1 MNLVGIHLEAE
12 VQRQRDAGIGERS
25 FYFVARSPDKLHVGL
40 VPVRQVRRAN
50 EGGDTAR
57 RSRPV
62 TSPMWAPTPLG
73 ALGEFVM
80 KAIVY
85 HHYGSPDVLGL
96 EEVER
101 STPKPN
107 EVLVSV
113 RAASVNDWD
122 WGLLHGT
129 PFANR
134 LMSGLFKPKKKILG
148 SDIAGRVEAVG
159 KGVSRFRPGDE
170 VFGDL
175 SGHWGGF
182 AEYVCAREDALAP
195 KAAGMT
201 FEQAAAI
208 PQAGMLAV
216 QGLRD
221 RGGIQPGQK
230 VLING
235 AGGGV
240 GTFAIQIAR
249 LYGCETTGVDSAEKL
264 DMLRSLGFDHVIDY
278 ATEDFTK
285 AGRRYDLI
293 LDIKTTRSVFDC
305 ARALNRGGIYVTCG
319 GASRYIMQSLFLAP
333 WIALTSKKK
342 VRVVFL
348 KPNKDLAYMAE
359 LFEAGKLKPVVD
371 GPYTLSQVP
380 DAMRHFG
387 EGRHKGKV
395 VISV

>member
-1 MNLVGIHLEAE
+1 
-12 VQRQRDAGIGERS
+12 
-25 FYFVARSPDKLHVGL
+25 
-40 VPVRQVRRAN
+40 
-50 EGGDTAR
+50 
-57 RSRPV
+57 
-62 TSPMWAPTPLG
+62 
-73 ALGEFVM
+73 M

-85 HHYGSPDVLGL
+85 HAYGSPDALAL
-96 EEVER
+96 EEVAAPI
-101 STPKPN
+101 PKDD
-107 EVLVSV
+107 EVLVRV
-113 RAASVNDWD
+113 RAVSVNDWD

-134 LMSGLFKPKKKILG
+134 MMSGLLKPKKKILG
-148 SDIAGRVEAVG
+148 SDVAGRVEAVG
-159 KGVSRFRPGDE
+159 RDVSRFRPGDE

-182 AEYVCAREDALAP
+182 AEYVCAREDSLAP
-195 KAAGMT
+195 IPAGMT
-201 FEQAAAI
+201 FEEAAAI
-208 PQAGMLAV
+208 PQAGMLAL

-221 RGGIQPGQK
+221 SGRIQPGQT

-249 LYGCETTGVDSAEKL
+249 LHGCETTGVDSAGKL

-285 AGRRYDLI
+285 VGRRYDLI
-293 LDIKTTRSVFDC
+293 LDAKSTRSVFDC
-305 ARALNRGGIYVTCG
+305 ARALNPGGTYVTCG
-319 GASRYIMQSLFLAP
+319 GATRYILQALFMAP

-348 KPNKDLAYMAE
+348 KPNKDLVYMGE
-359 LFEAGKLKPVVD
+359 LFEAGKLKTVVD
-371 GPYTLSQVP
+371 GPYQLSQVP

-387 EGRHKGKV
+387 EGSHKGKV
-395 VISV
+395 VISIGGADSAAGHAGGEGVGNGGSR

>member
-1 MNLVGIHLEAE
+1 
-12 VQRQRDAGIGERS
+12 
-25 FYFVARSPDKLHVGL
+25 
-40 VPVRQVRRAN
+40 
-50 EGGDTAR
+50 
-57 RSRPV
+57 
-62 TSPMWAPTPLG
+62 
-73 ALGEFVM
+73 M

-85 HHYGSPDVLGL
+85 HRYGPPDLLAL
-96 EEVER
+96 EEVDKPI
-101 STPKPN
+101 PKDN
-107 EVLVSV
+107 EILVEV
-113 RAASVNDWD
+113 RAVSVNDWD

-134 LMSGLFKPKKKILG
+134 LMSGLLKPKKKILG
-148 SDIAGRVEAVG
+148 SDVAGRVEAVG
-159 KGVSRFRPGDE
+159 RGVSRFRPGDE

-182 AEYVCAREDALAP
+182 AEYVCAREDALALKP
-195 KAAGMT
+195 AGMT

-208 PQAGMLAV
+208 PQTGMLAV

-221 RGGIQPGQK
+221 SGRIQAGQK

-249 LYGCETTGVDSAEKL
+249 LYGCETTGVDSAGKL

-278 ATEDFTK
+278 ATEDFTQ

-293 LDIKTTRSVFDC
+293 LDAKTTRSVLDC
-305 ARALNRGGIYVTCG
+305 ARALSPGGIYVTCG
-319 GASRYIMQSLFLAP
+319 GASRYIMQALLLAP
-333 WIALTSKKK
+333 WIKLTGKKG

-348 KPNKDLAYMAE
+348 KANKDLAYMAE
-359 LFEAGKLKPVVD
+359 LFEAGTLKPVVD
-371 GPYTLSQVP
+371 GPYGLSQVP

-387 EGRHKGKV
+387 TGRHKGKV
-395 VISV
+395 VISVNHDETS

>member
-1 MNLVGIHLEAE
+1 M
-12 VQRQRDAGIGERS
+12 
-25 FYFVARSPDKLHVGL
+25 
-40 VPVRQVRRAN
+40 
-50 EGGDTAR
+50 
-57 RSRPV
+57 
-62 TSPMWAPTPLG
+62 PM
-73 ALGEFVM
+73 M

-85 HHYGSPDVLGL
+85 HRYGPPDLLAL
-96 EEVER
+96 EEVDKPV
-101 STPKPN
+101 PKDN
-107 EVLVSV
+107 EILVEV
-113 RAASVNDWD
+113 RAVSVNDWD

-134 LMSGLFKPKKKILG
+134 LMSGLLKPKKKILG
-148 SDIAGRVEAVG
+148 SDVAGRVEAVG
-159 KGVSRFRPGDE
+159 KGVSRFQPGDE

-195 KAAGMT
+195 KPAGMT
-201 FEQAAAI
+201 FEEAAAI
-208 PQAGMLAV
+208 PQTGMLAV

-221 RGGIQPGQK
+221 SGRIQAGQK

-249 LYGCETTGVDSAEKL
+249 LYGCETTGVDSAGKL

-285 AGRRYDLI
+285 AARRYDLI
-293 LDIKTTRSVFDC
+293 LDAKMTRSVFDC
-305 ARALNRGGIYVTCG
+305 ARALSPGGIYVTCG
-319 GASRYIMQSLFLAP
+319 GASRYIMQALLLAP
-333 WIALTSKKK
+333 WIKLTGKKK

-348 KPNKDLAYMAE
+348 KANKDLAYMAE

-371 GPYTLSQVP
+371 GPYRLSQVP

-387 EGRHKGKV
+387 TGRHKGKV
-395 VISV
+395 VISVNHDEAS

>member
-1 MNLVGIHLEAE
+1 
-12 VQRQRDAGIGERS
+12 
-25 FYFVARSPDKLHVGL
+25 
-40 VPVRQVRRAN
+40 
-50 EGGDTAR
+50 
-57 RSRPV
+57 
-62 TSPMWAPTPLG
+62 
-73 ALGEFVM
+73 M

-85 HHYGSPDVLGL
+85 HRYGPPDLLAL
-96 EEVER
+96 EEVDKPV
-101 STPKPN
+101 PKDN
-107 EVLVSV
+107 EILVEV
-113 RAASVNDWD
+113 RAVSVNDWD

-134 LMSGLFKPKKKILG
+134 LMSGLLKPKKKILG
-148 SDIAGRVEAVG
+148 SDVAGRVEAVG
-159 KGVSRFRPGDE
+159 RGVSRFQPGDE

-195 KAAGMT
+195 KPADMT
-201 FEQAAAI
+201 FEEAAAI
-208 PQAGMLAV
+208 PQTGMLAV

-221 RGGIQPGQK
+221 SGRIQAGQK

-249 LYGCETTGVDSAEKL
+249 LYGCETTGVDSAGKL

-285 AGRRYDLI
+285 AARRYDLI
-293 LDIKTTRSVFDC
+293 LDAKTTRSVFHC
-305 ARALNRGGIYVTCG
+305 ARALSPGGIYVTCG
-319 GASRYIMQSLFLAP
+319 GASRCIMQALLLAP
-333 WIALTSKKK
+333 WIKLTGKKK

-348 KPNKDLAYMAE
+348 KANKDLAYMAE

-371 GPYTLSQVP
+371 GPYGLSQVP

-387 EGRHKGKV
+387 TGRHKGKV
-395 VISV
+395 VISVNHNETS